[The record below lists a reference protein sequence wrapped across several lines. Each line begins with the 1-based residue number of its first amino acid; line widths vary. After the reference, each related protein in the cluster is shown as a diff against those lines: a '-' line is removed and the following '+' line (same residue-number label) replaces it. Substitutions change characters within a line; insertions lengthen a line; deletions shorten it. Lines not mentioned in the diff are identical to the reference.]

1 MAIARNVSAIVKVI
15 EYAKLFCERVLVWC
29 DVRAIHGDGGITVA
43 DAKIAE
49 DLIVRT
55 VFLDDVNHVTNA
67 VFASRKRHA
76 IRISSAGISF
86 HDFFRVYS
94 QMSGNIREWQSRQ

>member
-1 MAIARNVSAIVKVI
+1 MAIARNVSAIIKII

-49 DLIVRT
+49 DLIVRA
-55 VFLDDVNHVTNA
+55 VFLDDVNHVTNL

-76 IRISSAGISF
+76 IRVSSAGISF
-86 HDFFRVYS
+86 RDFFRVCI
-94 QMSGNIREWQSRQ
+94 QMSENIREC